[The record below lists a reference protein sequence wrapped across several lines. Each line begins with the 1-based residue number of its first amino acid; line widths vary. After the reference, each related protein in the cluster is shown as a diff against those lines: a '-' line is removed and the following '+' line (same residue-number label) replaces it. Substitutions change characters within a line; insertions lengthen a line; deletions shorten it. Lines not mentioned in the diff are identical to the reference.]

1 MRATFL
7 CYNTHPMPEE
17 RIPPQSLQ
25 AEQSVIGSMLMDKN
39 AIVKG
44 VEILRGDSFYRDAH
58 KYIYEAILDLFDR
71 GEPVDLV
78 TVTESLRKNNKLDTA
93 GGAAYITDL
102 INSVPTS
109 ANVEY
114 YAKIVEEKAT
124 LRRLIDAGTNM
135 VAQAFDEPDNVDN
148 ILDQAEK
155 TIFDIALKRVREGFH
170 KLDTVLTRVLDRIDR
185 LYGKQEHITGI
196 PTGFSDLDNL
206 TAGFQNADLI
216 IIAARPS
223 VGKTAF
229 ALNMAQN
236 MAIKYKI
243 PVAIFSLEMSKD
255 QLAQRMLCS
264 EAEIDAIRLK
274 TASLPDTGWKKLT
287 RALSKLSE
295 AQIYIDDSASISSME
310 IRAKC
315 RRLKLEKG
323 LGLVIIDYL
332 QLMSGQRRVENRV
345 QEISEIARSL
355 KTLARELDIPVV
367 ALSQLSR
374 AVEQRPDRIP
384 RLSDLRESGE
394 IEQTADLVMFIHR
407 DDYYNPQSERG
418 NIAEIIIAKQR
429 NGPIGTVE
437 LVFRKD
443 IAKFCNKES
452 RYEEVG

>member
-1 MRATFL
+1 MA
-7 CYNTHPMPEE
+7 EE
-17 RIPPQSLQ
+17 RIPPQNLQ
-25 AEQSVIGSMLMDKN
+25 AEQSVIGSLLIDKA
-39 AIVKG
+39 AIVKAI
-44 VEILRGDSFYRDAH
+44 EILHADSFYRDAH
-58 KYIYEAILDLFDR
+58 KYIYETILDLFDR

-78 TVTESLRKNNKLDTA
+78 TVGESLRKSNKLDSS
-93 GGAAYITDL
+93 GGSGYIADL
-102 INSVPTS
+102 INSVPTA
-109 ANVEY
+109 ANIEY
-114 YAKIVEEKAT
+114 YARIVEEKAT
-124 LRRLIDAGTNM
+124 LRRLIDAGTYI
-135 VAQAFDEPDNVDN
+135 VSEAFDEPDNVDS
-148 ILDQAEK
+148 ILDHAEK
-155 TIFDIALKRVREGFH
+155 TIFDIALKRTKEGFH
-170 KLDTVLTRVLDRIDR
+170 KLDSILTKVLDRIDR
-185 LYGKQEHITGI
+185 LYGKKEHITGI
-196 PTGFSDLDNL
+196 PTGYTDLDNL
-206 TAGFQNADLI
+206 TAGFQNSDLI

-236 MAIKYKI
+236 MAIKFKI

-264 EAEIDAIRLK
+264 EAEIDAIKLK
-274 TASLPDTGWKKLT
+274 TATLPDTGWKKLT

-295 AQIYIDDSASISSME
+295 AQIYIDDSASITAME

-323 LGLVIIDYL
+323 LGMVMIDYL
-332 QLMSGQRRVENRV
+332 QLMSGRGRIENRV
-345 QEISEIARSL
+345 QEISEISRSL
-355 KTLARELDIPVV
+355 KTLARELDLPVI

-374 AVEQRPDRIP
+374 AVEQRNDRIP

-429 NGPIGTVE
+429 NGPVGTVE

>member
-1 MRATFL
+1 
-7 CYNTHPMPEE
+7 MPED
-17 RIPPQSLQ
+17 RIPPQNLE
-25 AEQSVIGSMLMDKN
+25 AEQSVIGSMLIDKN
-39 AIVKG
+39 AIIKG
-44 VEILRGDSFYRDAH
+44 VEYLKPDSFYRDAH
-58 KYIYEAILDLFDR
+58 RYIFESILELFDR

-78 TVTESLRKNNKLDTA
+78 TVTEALRKGGKLDA
-93 GGAAYITDL
+93 VGGSVYVADL
-102 INSVPTS
+102 INSVPTA
-109 ANVEY
+109 ANIDF
-114 YAKIVEEKAT
+114 YARIVEEKAT
-124 LRRLIDAGTNM
+124 LRRLIDAGTQI
-135 VAQAFDEPDNVDN
+135 VQDAFNDPDNVDK
-148 ILDQAEK
+148 ILDRAEK
-155 TIFDIALKRVREGFH
+155 TIFNIALKRVHEGFH
-170 KLDTVLTRVLDRIDR
+170 KIDEVLKRVLDRIDQ
-185 LYGKQEHITGI
+185 LYGKKEHITGI
-196 PTGFSDLDNL
+196 PTSYADLDNL
-206 TAGFQNADLI
+206 TAGFQNSDLI

-223 VGKTAF
+223 VGKTAL

-236 MAIKYKI
+236 VAIKFNI

-287 RALSKLSE
+287 RALAKLSE
-295 AQIYIDDSASISSME
+295 APIFVDDTATATAME

-332 QLMSGQRRVENRV
+332 QLMSGRGRIENRV

-394 IEQTADLVMFIHR
+394 IEQTADVVMFIHR
-407 DDYYNPQSERG
+407 EDYYNPQSDRG

-429 NGPIGTVE
+429 NGPIGTIE